1 MEQVEHRRPPVH
13 QVLTQFQVPQGQRLD
28 HSEPKV
34 RLEQP
39 VQLVLLVQQGQLGQV
54 RAEPALA
61 EQLAL
66 EELPVQLE
74 GLGQVL
80 VQRLSQQ
87 GRLAERMW

>member
-1 MEQVEHRRPPVH
+1 MELAEHRHPPVH

-39 VQLVLLVQQGQLGQV
+39 VQLVLLAQLVLPGQLGQV
-54 RAEPALA
+54 QAEPALA

-66 EELPVQLE
+66 EELLAQPVELE
-74 GLGQVL
+74 LGLH
-80 VQRLSQQ
+80 RC
-87 GRLAERMW
+87 